1 MTTVR
6 RRTPAS
12 VESVVVEIVGPGPG
26 APSTAWPNVDLSR
39 GRLGTLGGRSRI
51 DLPLPFEHVP
61 SRRGVVASMP
71 TGSFWRTIATVF
83 VACLVIAAVLFAPM
97 LGTFLAVADDP
108 APAPLT
114 FLSYGVSIR
123 RGALDAGVAR
133 LRADTTGR
141 LVLGALNSRDAEY
154 YITPHSSELARE
166 YLLERGVRPDAV
178 EILPS
183 VASEWEEGQRLREA
197 AARLGVTSIEA
208 YAPDFRARRT
218 RGVLH
223 KVFEGTGVAVRV
235 VAVPDVEVRLERWWE
250 TRPGINVIYNE
261 YPRLFYYWIVGRLGE
276 GD

>member
-1 MTTVR
+1 
-6 RRTPAS
+6 
-12 VESVVVEIVGPGPG
+12 
-26 APSTAWPNVDLSR
+26 
-39 GRLGTLGGRSRI
+39 
-51 DLPLPFEHVP
+51 
-61 SRRGVVASMP
+61 
-71 TGSFWRTIATVF
+71 
-83 VACLVIAAVLFAPM
+83 M
-97 LGTFLAVADDP
+97 LGAFLAVADEP

-133 LRADTTGR
+133 MRAGETRR

-166 YLLERGVRPDAV
+166 YLLEHGVRSDAV

-183 VASEWEEGQRLREA
+183 VASEWEEGERLRDA
-197 AARLGVTSIEA
+197 ATRLGTTGIEA

-223 KVFEGTGVAVRV
+223 KIFEGTGVDVRV

-261 YPRLFYYWIVGRLGE
+261 YPRLVYYWLLGRLA
-276 GD
+276 

>member
-1 MTTVR
+1 MR
-6 RRTPAS
+6 QRDHGS
-12 VESVVVEIVGPGPG
+12 VESVVVEIVGPGSG
-26 APSTAWPNVDLSR
+26 GSSSTWSGVDLAR

-51 DLPLPFEHVP
+51 SLPLPFEHVP
-61 SRRGVVASMP
+61 SRRGVFTSMP
-71 TGSFWRTIATVF
+71 VRPVLHMVATAVVALF
-83 VACLVIAAVLFAPM
+83 VVAAAVVSPN
-97 LGTFLAVADDP
+97 LGTFLATADEP

-133 LRADTTGR
+133 MRSGETRR

-154 YITPHSSELARE
+154 YVTPHSSDLARD
-166 YLLERGVRPDAV
+166 YLLDRGVDPNAV

-183 VASEWEEGQRLREA
+183 VTSEWEEGHRLRDA
-197 AARLGVTSIEA
+197 AIRLGTTSVEA

-223 KVFEGTGVAVRV
+223 RIFEGTGVAVRV

-261 YPRLFYYWIVGRLGE
+261 YPRLAYYWFLGRLG
-276 GD
+276 